1 MLGRKTWQL
10 GKPHRRAGVERVA
23 DRELTRVDEADDVA
37 CVGDTD
43 RLAVAAEEPIGARRL
58 ERLPQPAV
66 GYRHVLREASGADAD
81 KRDPVSMARIHVRLN
96 LEDKTGEAFIRG
108 GDDPGIAQ
116 MRLRRQR
123 QIDQRLKKRL

>member
-23 DRELTRVDEADDVA
+23 DCELTRVDEADDVA
-37 CVGDTD
+37 CVSDAD
-43 RLAVAAEEPIGARRL
+43 RLAVAAKEPIGARRL

-66 GYRHVLREASGADAD
+66 EYRHVLPEAAGADAD
-81 KRDPVSMARIHVRLN
+81 KRDPVPMARIHVRLD
-96 LEDKTGEAFIRG
+96 LEDETAEALIRG

-116 MRLRRQR
+116 
-123 QIDQRLKKRL
+123 